1 VKERS
6 FSANSLLSVGGWFI
20 PAVALFVCT
29 PIIVRGLGNDAYG
42 LWVLVT
48 ALTGFL
54 GLMDLGLGQAII
66 RYLSFYRALSQGRPM
81 IDIVRFAV
89 RWFGF
94 AGAIGGILLI
104 AGAPWLVH
112 VLHIAPGL
120 RGTATIIFRLAGI
133 NFFLGMLISV
143 GAAIPQS
150 FLRYDL
156 VGGANAFFGAG
167 TTVVAA
173 VLVKMGYGV
182 VAMMVFYIVANA
194 LAMVVY
200 AAMAWR
206 LFRTVPLDVGPT
218 WREIRRKTLSFA
230 GVTAITRIHTV
241 VAAQAN
247 RLVVGAANGTAAA
260 TFYQVPNLIASN
272 VGTMT
277 TRAAVVLFPTGAEL
291 IARNDH
297 ATVRALYLRTSRL
310 FFLINATAN
319 TALCA
324 LAVPLLAHWVG
335 PQYAQKGAL
344 ALVVFAIAQTVN
356 IATMAGSFLNL
367 SAARPGINLAFSA
380 ANSGINLM
388 FVYPLAV
395 RYGVTGAALAGL
407 LGTTTVPFF
416 IHYVDRHVVMVSS
429 WTVLR
434 SAYLPT
440 IVGATA
446 CGTLAYFF
454 MAPLCS
460 TLMITLLVWC
470 LVCAVALAV
479 CGLLGAVSRADMR
492 TARRLLS
499 SLRRRPAESGGE
511 T

>member
-20 PAVALFVCT
+20 PAVALFLCT
-29 PIIVRGLGNDAYG
+29 PIIVRGLGNNAYG
-42 LWVLVT
+42 LWVLVS

-54 GLMDLGLGQAII
+54 GLMDLGFGQTII
-66 RYLSFYRALSQGRPM
+66 RYLSFYRALSEGRPM
-81 IDIVRFAV
+81 IGIVRFAL

-94 AGAIGGILLI
+94 AGALGGILLI

-120 RGTATIIFRLAGI
+120 RGTATIVFRLAGI

-156 VGGANAFFGAG
+156 VGGANAVFGAG

-182 VAMMVFYIVANA
+182 VAMMVFYIAANV
-194 LAMVVY
+194 LAIVFY

-206 LFRTVPLDVGPT
+206 LFRTVPLHVGPT

-230 GVTAITRIHTV
+230 GVTAITRIHMV

-260 TFYQVPNLIASN
+260 TFYQVPNLISSN

-277 TRAAVVLFPTGAEL
+277 SSVAAVLFPTGAEL
-291 IARNDH
+291 IAQNDH
-297 ATVRALYLRTSRL
+297 ATVQALYLRTSRL
-310 FFLINATAN
+310 FFLINASAN
-319 TALCA
+319 AALCA

-335 PQYAQKGAL
+335 PQYAQRGAL
-344 ALVVFAIAQTVN
+344 ALVVFAIAQTMN
-356 IATMAGSFLNL
+356 LATMSGSILNL
-367 SAARPGINLAFSA
+367 SSARPGINLAFSA
-380 ANSGINLM
+380 ANSAINLIL
-388 FVYPLAV
+388 VYPLAV
-395 RYGVTGAALAGL
+395 RFGVTGAALAVL

-416 IHYVDRHVVMVSS
+416 IHYVDRRVLRVSS
-429 WTVLR
+429 WTLFR

-446 CGTLAYFF
+446 CGTFAHFF
-454 MAPLCS
+454 VVPLCN
-460 TLMITLLVWC
+460 TLMITLLLWC
-470 LVCAVALAV
+470 LVAAAALVV
-479 CGLLGAVSRADMR
+479 CGLLGAVSREDIR

-499 SLRRRPAESGGE
+499 SPRRRSAESGGGA
-511 T
+511 